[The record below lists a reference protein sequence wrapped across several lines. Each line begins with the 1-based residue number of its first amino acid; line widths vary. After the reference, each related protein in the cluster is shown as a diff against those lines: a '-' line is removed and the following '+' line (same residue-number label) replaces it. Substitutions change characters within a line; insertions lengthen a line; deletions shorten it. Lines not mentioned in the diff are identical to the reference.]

1 VAVMEGGCSQIELNL
16 RYIHSNGVEYKH
28 ARRKNQAIRES
39 EILFLYFG
47 RSSYLK
53 SIIYFIII
61 YFGTK

>member
-39 EILFLYFG
+39 DTFFILAVRL
-47 RSSYLK
+47 
-53 SIIYFIII
+53 I
-61 YFGTK
+61 